1 MQTNFLLHQVSS
13 RPHERSFPIGK
24 TSLVPSVSNFYVDT
38 QHTRRTRNSWLYAEF
53 FYERVLWQVPKSLEN
68 LTTVKLKQNSVEGLM
83 ELLHDSRLARQ
94 IRAFLRG

>member
-1 MQTNFLLHQVSS
+1 MNGAFLLGKQALCHQ
-13 RPHERSFPIGK
+13 FPI
-24 TSLVPSVSNFYVDT
+24 SML
-38 QHTRRTRNSWLYAEF
+38 TRSIHGGPEIPGF
-53 FYERVLWQVPKSLEN
+53 MQSSFIERVLWQVPKSLEN